1 MAKKHQKHPH
11 ALANDPALAELI
23 GAIRAL
29 LTIEGVEGIGQP
41 VMLLSLADLPSD
53 VLGVVERLKGGCIEV
68 DEEMLIVTLSR
79 SSGRGKKAV
88 LRRLRKAFILLSR
101 HAKNNGATREDVMAL
116 LDDVKRAF

>member
-23 GAIRAL
+23 GAIRDL

-68 DEEMLIVTLSR
+68 GEEMLIVTLSR
-79 SSGRGKKAV
+79 SSGRGGK
-88 LRRLRKAFILLSR
+88 RRFCVVSARRSSFLAAMRRTTVPAGRK
-101 HAKNNGATREDVMAL
+101 
-116 LDDVKRAF
+116 